1 MTDDLRAA
9 LAQLAGCEAEDFT
22 AETLVPA
29 ATHHAFAEH
38 LKTAGFD
45 IYVTVVATHWL
56 AIEPTEKL
64 PEGTP
69 ERFEVATVLRRSD
82 DGESCTWRV
91 GLDAGPEIASL
102 VDLFEG
108 ADWQERE
115 QYDLV
120 GIRFVGH
127 PDLRRLMMPEDWP
140 GHPLRKDYAI
150 DTSHHPW
157 R

>member
-1 MTDDLRAA
+1 MTEELHRA
-9 LAQLAGCEAEDFT
+9 LAELAGCPAEEFT
-22 AETLVPA
+22 ANTLVPA
-29 ATHHAFAEH
+29 AAHHTFAEH
-38 LKTAGFD
+38 LKADGFD
-45 IYVTVVATHWL
+45 IYITVVATHW
-56 AIEPTEKL
+56 AAVEATEKL
-64 PEGTP
+64 PDGTP
-69 ERFEVATVLRRSD
+69 ECFEVATVLRRSD
-82 DGESCTWRV
+82 DGESISWRV
-91 GLDAGPEIASL
+91 ALDASAQIASL

-120 GIRFVGH
+120 GVTFSNH